1 MTQLEESPYG
11 ESRVIIWNNEFFVVL
26 HSWEELSEIT
36 ESTRLENI
44 NLYPCREC
52 ARMPDYVNLDR
63 DFVAGTRYWA
73 FGGEDH
79 NEYACYCRPCAAKLV
94 RDCGYTRA
102 QERSL
107 D

>member
-1 MTQLEESPYG
+1 
-11 ESRVIIWNNEFFVVL
+11 
-26 HSWEELSEIT
+26 
-36 ESTRLENI
+36 
-44 NLYPCREC
+44 
-52 ARMPDYVNLDR
+52 MPDYVNLDR